1 MVFGGCFQKLCLIDA
16 DGLRNMFSIIV
27 LRIAYLENM
36 HQKVVSKF
44 PKVIFATNKYENV
57 DF

>member
-1 MVFGGCFQKLCLIDA
+1 MLFGGCFQKLCLI

-27 LRIAYLENM
+27 LRIAYLENT